1 MIREHHSVLKSP
13 TRLPRKLVLRRRYR
27 SGEKLGGGNGSDR
40 SALAAPARYVDTR
53 SRISTRVPPSIQS
66 ADKQRRVMRA

>member
-27 SGEKLGGGNGSDR
+27 SGEKLGGGGTDLIEARWLLQLDTSI
-40 SALAAPARYVDTR
+40 LARAYRLAF
-53 SRISTRVPPSIQS
+53 
-66 ADKQRRVMRA
+66 RRVFNRPTSSDA